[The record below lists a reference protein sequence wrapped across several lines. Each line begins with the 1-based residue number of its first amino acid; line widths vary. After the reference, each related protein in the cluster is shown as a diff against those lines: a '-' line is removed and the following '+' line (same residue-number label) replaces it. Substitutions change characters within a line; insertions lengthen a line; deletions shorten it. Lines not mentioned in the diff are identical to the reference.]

1 MSTARPTRRRLRGC
15 AAAFVAGL
23 LVMSLAPAAT
33 ALPTETT
40 PPTPVTCPS
49 GQTAATVTQPPP
61 TPSPRTPPKPSPGV
75 TTRSDGS
82 TVQTVCLIA
91 PPTPFPA
98 PQVAPANVV
107 GGPKLA
113 GAGVI
118 VDKPESVPA
127 PPDGTETSYVIAD
140 MGTGEVLAAKNP
152 HAWLLPASTLKTLTS
167 LVVMPAVPA
176 TTKLVATDDEV
187 NADGTRVGMVSG
199 ATYTVDD
206 LFHGLVLMSG
216 NDTAYALADA
226 FGGRDKTIAA
236 MNAKAAELGAWDTVA
251 VDPSGL
257 DAPGQ
262 RSSAYDL
269 ALLGRAVMQL
279 PAYRQVAATK
289 TYTFPGGTDRS
300 GKVSPAFEIQNH
312 NQLLDNYPGTIGVKN
327 GYTTGARNTFVGAVT
342 RGGRTLLITQMGA
355 ILTPS
360 WQRQAALLDWAFANA
375 GQLRPV
381 GTLVAPGAA
390 QPPELGGTPAP
401 TTAGTPVPSATTKE
415 PIPTATTSLPPV
427 VAADALGPG
436 GNPGPWLLASAGTA
450 ARNPVAWL
458 VVVVVGLVVV
468 LGLRRWVRRAGPED

>member
-1 MSTARPTRRRLRGC
+1 MPYPPRDMSTARPTRRRPRGC
-15 AAAFVAGL
+15 AAASVAGL
-23 LVMSLAPAAT
+23 LVMALAPVAT
-33 ALPTETT
+33 AVPAETT
-40 PPTPVTCPS
+40 PPAPVTCPS

-61 TPSPRTPPKPSPGV
+61 TPTPKTPPKPNPSV
-75 TTRSDGS
+75 TARSDGS

-98 PQVAPANVV
+98 PPVAAANVV

-118 VDKPESVPA
+118 VDKPDSVPA
-127 PPDGTETSYVIAD
+127 PPDGTEVSYVIAD
-140 MGTGEVLAAKNP
+140 MGTGQILAAKSP
-152 HAWLLPASTLKTLTS
+152 HSWLLPASTLKTLTS

-187 NADGTRVGMVSG
+187 NADGTRVGM
-199 ATYTVDD
+199 
-206 LFHGLVLMSG
+206 
-216 NDTAYALADA
+216 A

-236 MNAKAAELGAWDTVA
+236 MNNKAAQLGAWDTVA

-327 GYTTGARNTFVGAVT
+327 GYTTGARNTFIGAVT

-355 ILTPS
+355 TLTPS

-401 TTAGTPVPSATTKE
+401 TTAGTPVPSATTNE

-427 VAADALGPG
+427 VAAEGIGPG
-436 GNPGPWLLASAGTA
+436 GNPAPWLLASAGTA
-450 ARNPVAWL
+450 ARNPITWL